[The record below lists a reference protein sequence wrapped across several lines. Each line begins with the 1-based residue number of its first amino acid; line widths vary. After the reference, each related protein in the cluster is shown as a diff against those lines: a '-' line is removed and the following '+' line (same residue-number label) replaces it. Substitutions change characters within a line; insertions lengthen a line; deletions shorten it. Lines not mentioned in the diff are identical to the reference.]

1 MEKVLENLSLIL
13 TNNIFF
19 APTISFIAG
28 VLVSFTP
35 CFLLQLPIF
44 FTYIYGVENNKESNN
59 KNKIINT
66 LWYCFGNIFI
76 FVILAILIKFIGKII
91 NFNSHIWYIF
101 LGTLMIILFFYMIDI
116 FKINKCKVIQKIKI
130 SKNSKINAIFYGI
143 IGGIFSSPCATPVL
157 ISILALISINN
168 NLVIGIVSLIFY
180 SIGNN
185 VLILILGSFT
195 ALFNKITEN
204 KKLDKLSKI
213 LKSVL
218 AIFILAI
225 GVYMFYL
232 GF

>member
-225 GVYMFYL
+225 GLYMFYL